1 MAADRQREDSLA
13 LSCSILKSFLSQQQ
27 LPVTTQEDPLLS
39 VLDFFYLVISA
50 TGDLE
55 MMPSPFLR
63 KSGFGHVMKETEC
76 NLLLSFFQSI
86 CECQK
91 K

>member
-13 LSCSILKSFLSQQQ
+13 LSCSMLKSFLSQQQ

-50 TGDLE
+50 TGA
-55 MMPSPFLR
+55 
-63 KSGFGHVMKETEC
+63 
-76 NLLLSFFQSI
+76 
-86 CECQK
+86 
-91 K
+91 

>member
-13 LSCSILKSFLSQQQ
+13 LSCSMLKSFPSQQQ

-39 VLDFFYLVISA
+39 VLDFFYLVIST

-63 KSGFGHVMKETEC
+63 KSGF
-76 NLLLSFFQSI
+76 SRR
-86 CECQK
+86 
-91 K
+91 